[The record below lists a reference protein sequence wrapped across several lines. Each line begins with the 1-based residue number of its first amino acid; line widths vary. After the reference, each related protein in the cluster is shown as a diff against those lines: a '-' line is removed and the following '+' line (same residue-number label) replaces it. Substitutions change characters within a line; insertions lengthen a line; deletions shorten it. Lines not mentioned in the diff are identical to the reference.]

1 MDVQTG
7 HADRSV
13 QRRYPHGTPALVE
26 PQIRPLV
33 RRDAQTWSD
42 GYRSWEVEVRK
53 RGGKG
58 ASRRQAVQDAGA
70 GSDAGCRTC
79 AGHRGSGP
87 SELAGAACR
96 RSVGTTVTCGQPC
109 IRR

>member
-26 PQIRPLV
+26 PQMRPLV

-70 GSDAGCRTC
+70 GRTPGAGPAPVIVGLGRLSWPARP
-79 AGHRGSGP
+79 AGV
-87 SELAGAACR
+87 AWAR
-96 RSVGTTVTCGQPC
+96 R
-109 IRR
+109 